1 MRSPRTWLWASLVV
15 SAAPSLAVYAP
26 LSLGNGFKLTANGK
40 ANHLSITQ
48 DGRPIWDTVPG
59 QGFLSASAGDDEI
72 IAANGNFKINEVDQN
87 KCTGQQITK
96 IDLRQWHG
104 SANDHAA
111 VVEGH
116 LTGCGDATAAFT
128 VAFWVP
134 SKFPDRIA
142 FRANVSSDSSDATKL
157 FLTYRSSPAEDFY
170 GLGGQA
176 SFASLKNQ
184 TVPIFSREQGVGRG
198 DQPTTELESEDSFFS
213 GGDRFTTYSAVPQYI
228 SSNAR
233 VFHLTQESSAYT
245 TFNFTDARAV
255 TVRYSGLDVD
265 GYFMQAENMLNGIT
279 MLTEYTGR
287 MPELPKWVD
296 TGAVLGI
303 QGGQAKVN
311 RIVDQGLNQ
320 TCPIAAVWLQDWS
333 GTHSQSVSYM
343 SLNVSRL
350 WWNWESDSKL
360 YPTWNEFVQNL
371 RDDHN
376 VRTLSYINPFLAN
389 VSTKPDG
396 YSSNL
401 YEEATKGGYMIQ
413 NSTINDTSVIS
424 SGPGLDAGILD
435 LTNPAGRSWFKNVLL
450 SQVWNA
456 NISGFMTD
464 FGEYTP
470 IYPDTRFANKSIDPL
485 VYHNTYP
492 REWAALHHWIGKS
505 VPSFKDAIL
514 FHRSCAMAA
523 NRYMNLYWAGDQDTN
538 WGVNDG
544 IKSSVTVMGHMGLSG
559 YAHGHTEIGG
569 YTTTWDSN
577 GVVNRSAE
585 LLGRW
590 GELSAVASTVFRTH
604 EGNVPQVNAQF
615 YSNSSTYSWFS
626 YNARMFTSL
635 AAYRRRILDTES
647 KKLGWPLLRM
657 PVVYHPNDVKAKA
670 ISYESFYLGADLYVA
685 PVLDP
690 GHTSVSVYFPGK
702 NQTFTH
708 VWSGK
713 KYRGGQTA
721 RVSAP
726 YGKPAVFLV
735 NNTKN
740 PDLDEFLQFVRKEN
754 STVIRP

>member
-1 MRSPRTWLWASLVV
+1 
-15 SAAPSLAVYAP
+15 
-26 LSLGNGFKLTANGK
+26 
-40 ANHLSITQ
+40 
-48 DGRPIWDTVPG
+48 
-59 QGFLSASAGDDEI
+59 
-72 IAANGNFKINEVDQN
+72 
-87 KCTGQQITK
+87 
-96 IDLRQWHG
+96 
-104 SANDHAA
+104 
-111 VVEGH
+111 
-116 LTGCGDATAAFT
+116 
-128 VAFWVP
+128 
-134 SKFPDRIA
+134 
-142 FRANVSSDSSDATKL
+142 
-157 FLTYRSSPAEDFY
+157 
-170 GLGGQA
+170 
-176 SFASLKNQ
+176 
-184 TVPIFSREQGVGRG
+184 
-198 DQPTTELESEDSFFS
+198 
-213 GGDRFTTYSAVPQYI
+213 
-228 SSNAR
+228 
-233 VFHLTQESSAYT
+233 
-245 TFNFTDARAV
+245 
-255 TVRYSGLDVD
+255 
-265 GYFMQAENMLNGIT
+265 
-279 MLTEYTGR
+279 
-287 MPELPKWVD
+287 
-296 TGAVLGI
+296 
-303 QGGQAKVN
+303 
-311 RIVDQGLNQ
+311 
-320 TCPIAAVWLQDWS
+320 
-333 GTHSQSVSYM
+333 
-343 SLNVSRL
+343 
-350 WWNWESDSKL
+350 
-360 YPTWNEFVQNL
+360 
-371 RDDHN
+371 
-376 VRTLSYINPFLAN
+376 
-389 VSTKPDG
+389 
-396 YSSNL
+396 
-401 YEEATKGGYMIQ
+401 MIQ
-413 NSTINDTSVIS
+413 NSTTNDTSVIS

-470 IYPDTRFANKSIDPL
+470 IYPDTSFANKSIDPL
-485 VYHNTYP
+485 IYHNTYP
-492 REWAALHHWIGKS
+492 REWAALHHWIGES

-538 WGVNDG
+538 WGINDG

-569 YTTTWDSN
+569 YTTTWDNN
-577 GVVNRSAE
+577 GVVNRTAE

-626 YNARMFTSL
+626 YNARMFASL

-670 ISYESFYLGADLYVA
+670 ISYQSFYLGADLYVA

-713 KYRGGQTA
+713 KYHGGQTA

-740 PDLDEFLQFVRKEN
+740 PDLDGFLQFVRKEN